1 MIKLNGKIQK
11 NLKITMNKTMTT
23 ERTGTMTIVMAQL
36 VVGVILVD
44 QLQFQVQ
51 MLRLKGIKM
60 IKIIKYDSIHFL

>member
-11 NLKITMNKTMTT
+11 NLKNTMNKTMTM
-23 ERTGTMTIVMAQL
+23 EKTGTMTNVMVQL

-51 MLRLKGIKM
+51 MLRLKEIVM
-60 IKIIKYDSIHFL
+60 ITIIKYDSIHFL